1 MNFKCWQPVLPALA
15 LPLLTLAGAAQ
26 ATGTSHPD
34 EVAGESQI
42 VGQTAEQVTAP
53 DHYVPPAR
61 TALAPRSAPVNRA
74 YPDPPAGFAQT
85 GDTGAAVS
93 YPATGPAPAD
103 TTSTT
108 RAYSAAPDTTP
119 DTTPNTAPQAAPGL
133 LVRRAASAPEAPR
146 AYPRVENASAR
157 SEALRP
163 VNDDSGIV
171 TSVPAA
177 PFELPSGTV
186 LKTRLDA
193 VLGTETTP
201 VGSRF
206 TAQLIADA
214 GEHGQILLPA
224 GSAIHGRVTAV
235 HGGRRITGGASMRLQ
250 PQSVT
255 LPDGTNY
262 TLQATLTAVDSGD
275 DLKVNDEGVINA
287 RGNAK
292 ATAAII
298 GGTAGIAAVT
308 GAVIG
313 GGVGAIVGA
322 GVGAGVG
329 TVVWLKQNHE
339 ATLPTGTALFFSLD
353 EPLQLNPR

>member
-1 MNFKCWQPVLPALA
+1 MNFKRWQPVLPVLA
-15 LPLLTLAGAAQ
+15 LPLLTLAGLAQ
-26 ATGTSHPD
+26 ATGISHPD
-34 EVAGESQI
+34 EVAGEAQI
-42 VGQTAEQVTAP
+42 VSQTAEQVTAP
-53 DHYVPPAR
+53 DSADHYVPPSR
-61 TALAPRSAPVNRA
+61 TGIAARSAPVTRA
-74 YPDPPAGFAQT
+74 YPNQPAGFAT
-85 GDTGAAVS
+85 TANTGAAVS
-93 YPATGPAPAD
+93 YPATGPAPVN
-103 TTSTT
+103 TTS
-108 RAYSAAPDTTP
+108 AYSATAD
-119 DTTPNTAPQAAPGL
+119 TAPQASPGL
-133 LVRRAASAPEAPR
+133 LVRRAAPSPDPPR
-146 AYPRVENASAR
+146 ADPRVGTDSAR

-171 TSVPAA
+171 TEVPAA

-186 LKTRLDA
+186 LKTHLDA

-206 TAQLIADA
+206 TAQLVADA
-214 GEHGQILLPA
+214 GQNGQILLPA

-292 ATAAII
+292 ATAGII

-322 GVGAGVG
+322 SVGAGVG
-329 TVVWLKQNHE
+329 VVVWLKQNHE
-339 ATLPTGTALFFSLD
+339 ATLPSGTTLFFSLD